1 MKHLLLAAL
10 MTTSIVCL
18 FACQKEPAPAPPRR
32 DVIDYNV
39 LPPITQ
45 EGKNTFGCKVDG
57 EVWVPRIELFVPLTD
72 LICANK
78 IPNWEGNFKIFA
90 KLVTQ
95 TKNNSMHITFGPTLF
110 SVGKI
115 YNTNSQKASCQFW
128 DLTNTGQY
136 DDIES
141 DSTQN
146 WVDVSY
152 VDTIKHI
159 ISGTFQFNLVQS
171 QNPNK
176 KLSITDG
183 RFDLKYTPE

>member
-1 MKHLLLAAL
+1 MKHLLPATLL
-10 MTTSIVCL
+10 TFSMVCCL
-18 FACQKEPAPAPPRR
+18 ACQKEPAPAPPRL

-57 EVWVPRIELFVPLTD
+57 EVWVPRIEAFVPVTD
-72 LICANK
+72 LICVNK
-78 IPNWEGNFKIFA
+78 IPKEKGDFRIIA

-95 TKNNSMHITFGPTLF
+95 TKNNTMNIIFGPTLF
-110 SVGKI
+110 SVGKV
-115 YNTNSQKASCQFW
+115 YYTDFQKASCQFS
-128 DLTNTGQY
+128 DLTNSSGYYTPK
-136 DDIES
+136 S
-141 DSTQN
+141 DSTEN

-152 VDTIKHI
+152 LDTINHI
-159 ISGTFQFNLVQS
+159 ISGTFQFKVVHD

-176 KLSITDG
+176 KISITDG